1 MPRLNVVAPAQAT
14 GKVKETYDSLQAKM
28 GKVINIFQGMGNSA
42 AALNAYLGMSKTL
55 AEGELAPADREAIYL
70 AASQY
75 NNCTY
80 CVAAHTLIA
89 QRGGM
94 SEDEVLAIRKFAPK
108 NPKHQALVTF
118 VKRVI
123 DTKGFVQDADVAAV
137 KKAGYTDG
145 QIAETVGY
153 IALATFSNFF
163 NHVYDTP
170 LDFPPVPKV

>member
-1 MPRLNVVAPAQAT
+1 MPRLSVVEPAQAT
-14 GKVKETYDSLQAKM
+14 GKVKETYDGLQTKM
-28 GKVINIFQGMGNSA
+28 GKVINIFKAMGNSA

-55 AEGELAPADREAIYL
+55 AEGDLSPADREVIYL
-70 AASQY
+70 AASQA

-89 QRGGM
+89 KKGGM
-94 SEDEVLAIRKFAPK
+94 SEDEVLAVRKFAPT
-108 NPKHQALVTF
+108 NPKHQALVNF
-118 VKRVI
+118 VRRVM
-123 DTKGFVQDADVAAV
+123 DTRGLVSDADLAAV

-163 NHVYDTP
+163 NHVHDTP
-170 LDFPPVPKV
+170 LDFPQVPKV

>member
-1 MPRLNVVAPAQAT
+1 MPRLNVVEPAQAT
-14 GKVKETYDSLQAKM
+14 GKVKEIYDGLQAKM
-28 GKVINIFQGMGNSA
+28 GKVINIFKGMGNSA

-55 AEGELAPADREAIYL
+55 AEGELAPTDREAIYL
-70 AASQY
+70 AASQH

-80 CVAAHTLIA
+80 CVAAHTQIA
-89 QRGGM
+89 QKGGM

-118 VKRVI
+118 VRRVI

-137 KKAGYTDG
+137 KKAGYSDG
-145 QIAETVGY
+145 QIAETVAY
-153 IALATFSNFF
+153 IALATYSNFF

-170 LDFPPVPKV
+170 LDFPQVPKV